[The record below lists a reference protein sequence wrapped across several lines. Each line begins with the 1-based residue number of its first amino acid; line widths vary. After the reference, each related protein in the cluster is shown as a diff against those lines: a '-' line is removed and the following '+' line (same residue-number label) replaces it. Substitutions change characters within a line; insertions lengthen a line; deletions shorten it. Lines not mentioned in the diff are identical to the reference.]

1 MMVSAVRPCGELR
14 FRIHEGSFRAADFA
28 EFCKQLMHD
37 VEGEIFLIVD
47 RGPVHTA
54 KETKE
59 FTEKTQ
65 GNFAF
70 SSFPRTRPS

>member
-1 MMVSAVRPCGELR
+1 MRPRGELR
-14 FRIHEGSFRAADFA
+14 FRIHEGSFRAADFV

-47 RGPVHTA
+47 RSPVHTA

-59 FTEKTQ
+59 FTEKTHAHPRNPIC
-65 GNFAF
+65 G
-70 SSFPRTRPS
+70 RTRGG